1 MCILILIKNKKLKT
15 WGGSWPCPALKG
27 LRPSVAFIDFGLYC
41 LKKYHH
47 LLLAT
52 ESMWVRGLFPYWRS
66 VHSYRLSITYLEVGI
81 FYCPTRFRV
90 DVLGGVRF
98 KNMCLD
104 AFNLSKNKLICTY
117 GKKKIIPFSV
127 ISFTIDNPFERFLS
141 LSRY

>member
-1 MCILILIKNKKLKT
+1 LGRVVALPSPQRAPSLRSIHWFWTVLLEKISSLAACHREYVGTWSVSVLTVSPFISILHNLSRSWYILL
-15 WGGSWPCPALKG
+15 SYALSCG
-27 LRPSVAFIDFGLYC
+27 R
-41 LKKYHH
+41 
-47 LLLAT
+47 T
-52 ESMWVRGLFPYWRS
+52 
-66 VHSYRLSITYLEVGI
+66 
-81 FYCPTRFRV
+81 
-90 DVLGGVRF
+90 GGVRF